1 MRLLALLL
9 MFLVAS
15 SGAAKHKK
23 PKKHKS
29 ASHAKV
35 TRTAKAK
42 PGARA
47 KARAEVVA
55 AAPAEVRTG
64 NAELD
69 RILRDRPAPEA
80 WTDSILS
87 IPAPS
92 VARVA
97 PSEVGT
103 PWTGETPAERLRSVA
118 ERWLGT
124 RYRTGGNGE
133 NGLDCSGFVNR
144 VLLTFGI
151 HLAGRSSPSF
161 WTQGEKVEQEDLQPG
176 DMVFFSDGSRFI
188 GHVGLYLENGTFMHA
203 SVAKG
208 VMVSALDEKYYRR
221 RYKGARRIP
230 ALSSILAGETSGPYA
245 FR

>member
-1 MRLLALLL
+1 MRSLVLLL
-9 MFLVAS
+9 VLLVA
-15 SGAAKHKK
+15 
-23 PKKHKS
+23 
-29 ASHAKV
+29 
-35 TRTAKAK
+35 TADA
-42 PGARA
+42 ARA
-47 KARAEVVA
+47 KKSKKRKSAPRAKVA
-55 AAPAEVRTG
+55 LVAKPQPVQLTG

-69 RILRDRPAPEA
+69 RILCERPAPEA
-80 WTDSILS
+80 WTDSVLT
-87 IPAPS
+87 IPSPS

-97 PSEVGT
+97 PLSAET
-103 PWTGETPAERLRSVA
+103 PWTGETPVDRLRSVA

-151 HLAGRSSPSF
+151 RLAGRSSPSF
-161 WTQGEKVEQEDLQPG
+161 WTQGEQVDQQDLQPG
-176 DMVFFSDGSRFI
+176 DMVFFSDGSRKI
-188 GHVGLYLENGTFMHA
+188 GHVGLYLENGTFVHA

-230 ALSSILAGETSGPYA
+230 ELQSILAGESTGPYA
-245 FR
+245 LPQGKSATRG